1 VSNDPLTNDTD
12 RLIDTVCDRFEA
24 AWQGAT
30 PPQME
35 DFLADVAAEQVEP
48 LMRELLRVEIQVLG
62 QMGQPLKVRPYY
74 ERFPDQIVLI
84 DECFKNVI
92 NAMAP
97 AESDQNTVV
106 SATES
111 AGPEADTH
119 APPIQGTLLGSD
131 ALKVGGASLVGKLFG
146 DYELLAEIARGGMGV
161 VYKARQRSLNRTV
174 ALKMIL
180 TGELA
185 SEEEVARFHTEAESA
200 AGLKHPNIVNIHD
213 VGVEAGHHFFSMDYI
228 EGRNLE
234 ELILENPLPARQAAS
249 YLLEIAEAIEYAHQQ
264 GILHRDLKP
273 SNILIDHTGAP
284 QITDFGLAKQ
294 LQKDGQ
300 LTGTGQ
306 LLGTPAYM
314 PPEQAAGERELFAPA
329 MDVYSLGAILYELIT
344 GRPPFR
350 AESTLELVIQV
361 LELDPIAPRL
371 MNPNIPRDLETI
383 CLKCLAKDPQ
393 RRYTSAAALAADLD
407 RWLNNQPIHAR
418 PVSSLERAW
427 RWCRRRPA
435 VAGLSVAVAL
445 AIIAGTSISWYY
457 AIQAQQE
464 ASIAVLAKQEATSG
478 FEEAQKSEKQ
488 ERQARQQAETA
499 QVRAIAGEQQAR
511 DEQQRAE
518 ENAERAERNLY
529 IANIFLAHRHWQER
543 RPQDAL
549 NLLEKTI
556 PQPGQRD
563 RRGFEWHYLQRQ
575 IQSQFF
581 ELQGHSDSVL
591 AVAFSPDG
599 KWLASA
605 GNDLAVKVWDVEKR
619 VEELVFKDGHRKPI
633 TGVVFG
639 PESQQLAT
647 SSLDGTAI
655 IWDMGTGTE
664 TCRLSGHSGQIR
676 SIRFNAQG
684 SRVIT
689 ASDDRTAK
697 VWEAKTG
704 QLLLTLD
711 GHELEARDAVF
722 SPDGQKIATV
732 SLGWGDV
739 HLWDATSGKHIRSLK
754 KPDLE
759 RLECACFTPDGRYLL
774 VGERIGLIRVWD
786 VESGELFKTYDGH
799 VTRVTDI
806 QFSPDGT
813 WFTSAGLGIDF
824 LVREFPSGR
833 VLSDLK
839 VKGIE
844 AISLNP
850 TGELLATGSTNQ
862 KVTVWPVGKPGLQT
876 ADTILTQHTA
886 LVNDVT
892 ISPDRKTF
900 ATASWDNT
908 VRIWDRVTRQLIAKL
923 EPEPDDCYSVAF
935 SPDGTHLVSVYSTG
949 MIHIWDSR
957 SYQELATKKT
967 GRGSIY
973 HVTFSPDS
981 KYFAT
986 TNADNT
992 VSIWQTTDG
1001 KNVKTLK
1008 HTRNI
1013 KNGQASQVRA
1023 ATFSPDGNWLVAAGS
1038 SGTIQIWNTKL
1049 WLPLNQLSH
1058 HESRVHA
1065 IAFSPDGKYLASAS
1079 EDQTVVIWD
1088 FVGQKVKHVCRGHLD
1103 TVWDV
1108 VFSPDGERVISAS
1121 GDKSIK
1127 FWSVSN
1133 GQEVMTLTGH
1143 SHRIRGIAI
1152 DPEGEFLITTSRD
1165 KTVRFWNASPWL
1177 PRDEK
1182 AAY

>member
-1 VSNDPLTNDTD
+1 MSNDPLTNDTD
-12 RLIDTVCDRFEA
+12 RLIDTVCDRFET
-24 AWQGAT
+24 AWQSAT

-35 DFLADVAAEQVEP
+35 DFIADVAAEQVEP

-97 AESDQNTVV
+97 AESDQRTVV
-106 SATES
+106 SATKP

-300 LTGTGQ
+300 LTGSGQ

-314 PPEQAAGERELFAPA
+314 PPEQAAGERGLFAPA

-393 RRYTSAAALAADLD
+393 RRYSSAAALAADLD
-407 RWLNNQPIHAR
+407 RWLNDQPIHAR

-427 RWCRRRPA
+427 RGCRRRPA
-435 VAGLSVAVAL
+435 IACLSIAVAV
-445 AIIAGTSISWYY
+445 AIIAGTSISWWY
-457 AIQAQQE
+457 ALQARHE
-464 ASIAVLAKQEATSG
+464 ASTAKLAKQEATSG
-478 FEEAQKSEKQ
+478 FEEAQKSEQQ
-488 ERQARQQAETA
+488 ERQARQQAEAA
-499 QVRAIAGEQQAR
+499 QARAIAGEQQAR

-518 ENAERAERNLY
+518 QNAELADRNLY
-529 IANIFLAHRHWQER
+529 IANMFLAHRHWQEGR
-543 RPQDAL
+543 LQDARG
-549 NLLEKTI
+549 LLEKNV
-556 PQPGQRD
+556 PQPGQQD

-575 IQSQFF
+575 IQSQVL

-591 AVAFSPDG
+591 AVAFSLDG

-605 GNDLAVKVWDVEKR
+605 GNDLVVKVWDVKNR
-619 VEELVFKDGHRKPI
+619 VEKLALKDGHRKPI

-639 PESQQLAT
+639 PESRQLAT

-655 IWDMGTGTE
+655 IWDMDKGE
-664 TCRLSGHSGQIR
+664 KTCQLSGHTGPIQ
-676 SIRFNAQG
+676 SIRFDPKG
-684 SRVIT
+684 SRVVT
-689 ASDDRTAK
+689 ASDDKTAK
-697 VWEAKTG
+697 VWDANTG
-704 QLLLTLD
+704 QLLFTLD
-711 GHELEARDAVF
+711 GHELQTRDAVF
-722 SPDGQKIATV
+722 SSDGKKIATV
-732 SLGWGDV
+732 SLGWGDT
-739 HLWDATSGKHIRSLK
+739 HLWDATSGKHLRTLK
-754 KPDLE
+754 QPNLE
-759 RLECACFTPDGRYLL
+759 RLESACFTPDGQYLL
-774 VGERIGLIRVWD
+774 VGERVGLIRVWD
-786 VESGELFKTYDGH
+786 VESGKLFKTYHGH

-806 QFSPDGT
+806 QFSPDGS
-813 WFTSAGLGIDF
+813 WFTSSGLGIDV

-833 VLSDLK
+833 VLSDVK

-844 AISLNP
+844 TISLDP
-850 TGELLATGSTNQ
+850 TGKFLATGGSDQ
-862 KVTVWPVGKPGLQT
+862 KVTIWPVGKPALQT
-876 ADTILTQHTA
+876 TDTILTQHTEP
-886 LVNDVT
+886 VNDVT

-900 ATASWDNT
+900 ATGSWDNT
-908 VRIWDRVTRQLIAKL
+908 VRIWDRASSQSIAKL
-923 EPEPDDCYSVAF
+923 GPEANGNCHSVAF
-935 SPDGTHLVSVYSTG
+935 SPDGTRFVSAYSTG
-949 MIHIWDSR
+949 MIHIWDAR
-957 SYQELATKKT
+957 SHQKLITKKN
-967 GRGSIY
+967 R
-973 HVTFSPDS
+973 
-981 KYFAT
+981 
-986 TNADNT
+986 
-992 VSIWQTTDG
+992 
-1001 KNVKTLK
+1001 
-1008 HTRNI
+1008 
-1013 KNGQASQVRA
+1013 
-1023 ATFSPDGNWLVAAGS
+1023 
-1038 SGTIQIWNTKL
+1038 
-1049 WLPLNQLSH
+1049 
-1058 HESRVHA
+1058 
-1065 IAFSPDGKYLASAS
+1065 
-1079 EDQTVVIWD
+1079 
-1088 FVGQKVKHVCRGHLD
+1088 
-1103 TVWDV
+1103 
-1108 VFSPDGERVISAS
+1108 S
-1121 GDKSIK
+1121 GDPLSCHLQ
-1127 FWSVSN
+1127 S
-1133 GQEVMTLTGH
+1133 
-1143 SHRIRGIAI
+1143 
-1152 DPEGEFLITTSRD
+1152 
-1165 KTVRFWNASPWL
+1165 
-1177 PRDEK
+1177 
-1182 AAY
+1182 